1 MISINS
7 YDQYAQAWDCGVDV
21 PVGSDSVRF
30 FHTKGK
36 DSVERVFV
44 DHPSFLA
51 KVWGKTG
58 AKLYGSA
65 AGSDYA
71 DNQARFA
78 LFCRAALAAID
89 ALPFVP
95 GGNESSKLT
104 IVANDWHSA
113 LVPVLV
119 KDVEKPAGRFKNAKV
134 ALCIHNAAF
143 QGRFHAESFGEQFL
157 FFVVLQVGERERR
170 EREGKGKSG
179 GEKKLSLSKPQKT
192 FLNFKLKK
200 KGVLGLPAASKSRFE
215 FEDGQPREF
224 IESEDPDSLPAVAGK
239 FAKINW
245 LKAGAL
251 AADAVL
257 TVSPNYARDICSGP
271 SGGVELDDVFRSV
284 GVEGIVNGRN
294 TPAPATAAGG
304 AAASSLLPLEFDAS
318 TVAEGKAVAKET
330 LQAELGLPVDP
341 DAALFGFVGR
351 LEEQKGVD
359 VLLEAIPGLVKR
371 AGGKKVQVAVLGTGK
386 KNLEAQV
393 ASLGDK
399 FPGVASGTVAFSAP
413 LAALITAGSDFFV
426 VCSRQEPCGLVQ
438 LDAMARGTV
447 PVVATVGGL
456 VDTVKEG
463 ATGYHVGK
471 INPDGLVAEDVE
483 ALAATLARAA
493 AAHGTPQHDAM
504 RDRCISQDLSWAKP
518 AAKWEAVL
526 EDLSR
531 GSATAE
537 TGAKKAAVTT
547 PVAAV

>member
-1 MISINS
+1 MFFSGS
-7 YDQYAQAWDCGVDV
+7 ESAE
-21 PVGSDSVRF
+21 PVK
-30 FHTKGK
+30 KGETGK
-36 DSVERVFV
+36 VES
-44 DHPSFLA
+44 HS
-51 KVWGKTG
+51 
-58 AKLYGSA
+58 
-65 AGSDYA
+65 
-71 DNQARFA
+71 
-78 LFCRAALAAID
+78 
-89 ALPFVP
+89 
-95 GGNESSKLT
+95 LT
-104 IVANDWHSA
+104 RRRRRRQRRKKYSN
-113 LVPVLV
+113 
-119 KDVEKPAGRFKNAKV
+119 KNT
-134 ALCIHNAAF
+134 
-143 QGRFHAESFGEQFL
+143 S
-157 FFVVLQVGERERR
+157 
-170 EREGKGKSG
+170 
-179 GEKKLSLSKPQKT
+179 
-192 FLNFKLKK
+192 
-200 KGVLGLPAASKSRFE
+200 GVLGLPAASKARFD
-215 FEDGQPREF
+215 FEDGQPRQFVEG
-224 IESEDPDSLPAVAGK
+224 EDPTSLPVAGKK

-251 AADAVL
+251 SADAVL
-257 TVSPNYARDICSGP
+257 TVSPNYAREICADP
-271 SGGVELDDVFRSV
+271 AGGVELDDVFRSV

-294 TPAPATAAGG
+294 TPA
-304 AAASSLLPLEFDAS
+304 AAAPGAPSSLLPLEFDAS

-359 VLLEAIPGLVKR
+359 VLLAAIPGLVAR
-371 AGGKKVQVAVLGTGK
+371 AGSKKVQVAVLGTGK
-386 KNLEAQV
+386 KALEAQV
-393 ASLGDK
+393 AALGDE

-471 INPDGLVAEDVE
+471 IDPDGLLPEDVE

-493 AAHGTPQHDAM
+493 AAHGSPAHEAM

-526 EDLSR
+526 EDLSS
-531 GSATAE
+531 GGATAE

>member
-1 MISINS
+1 MF
-7 YDQYAQAWDCGVDV
+7 W
-21 PVGSDSVRF
+21 R
-30 FHTKGK
+30 
-36 DSVERVFV
+36 
-44 DHPSFLA
+44 
-51 KVWGKTG
+51 
-58 AKLYGSA
+58 
-65 AGSDYA
+65 
-71 DNQARFA
+71 
-78 LFCRAALAAID
+78 
-89 ALPFVP
+89 
-95 GGNESSKLT
+95 
-104 IVANDWHSA
+104 
-113 LVPVLV
+113 
-119 KDVEKPAGRFKNAKV
+119 
-134 ALCIHNAAF
+134 
-143 QGRFHAESFGEQFL
+143 
-157 FFVVLQVGERERR
+157 ERER
-170 EREGKGKSG
+170 GKESRD
-179 GEKKLSLSKPQKT
+179 EKKLAKKKLFSLS
-192 FLNFKLKK
+192 LSS
-200 KGVLGLPAASKSRFE
+200 GVLGLPAASKSRFD

-224 IESEDPDSLPAVAGK
+224 VEGEDPASLPAGGKK

-257 TVSPNYARDICSGP
+257 TVSPNYAREICADAA
-271 SGGVELDDVFRSV
+271 GGVELDGVFRSV

-294 TPAPATAAGG
+294 TPAPAAPGTAA
-304 AAASSLLPLEFDAS
+304 AASLLPLEFDAT

-359 VLLEAIPGLVKR
+359 VLLAAIPGLVQR

-386 KNLEAQV
+386 KVLEAQV
-393 ASLGDK
+393 ASLSDK

-471 INPDGLVAEDVE
+471 IDPDGLEAEDVE
-483 ALAATLARAA
+483 ALASTLARAA
-493 AAHGTPQHDAM
+493 AAHGTPAHDAM

-518 AAKWEAVL
+518 AAKWEAIL
-526 EDLSR
+526 EDLSSG
-531 GSATAE
+531 GSTAE